1 MSTRYLESLFNP
13 ASVVVIGASERSNS
27 LGGMVLRNL
36 MGGGYPGKLLVVN
49 QNDYDNVH
57 GVPCVKKVAKMDFS
71 PELAIICTP
80 PDTVAKTI
88 KRLGEAGVR
97 TAIVMTGGMSRTHS
111 KTGQP
116 LMYSVREAARET
128 GIRVLGPNTIGL
140 MVPARSLNATYA
152 HMGAIPGKVA
162 FVGQSGTIASSV
174 IDWAFARGVGF
185 SYFLTLGDGMDI
197 DHDDLIDYLAQDTQT
212 RAILLHIENIPNPR
226 RFMSAV
232 RVASRTKP
240 VIAVKSGRVPE
251 SEWFAHQ
258 LPAGLH
264 RSDPIYDAML
274 QRAGV
279 LRVDGLGQM
288 FDALETLTRMRPLR
302 RETLAIMANGVG
314 PGVLAVDRLADLG
327 GELAQLSDQSIDA
340 LAEMLPPYWTRRNPV
355 DLNYDASPELYAKAI
370 KVLAKDPEVA
380 NVLVMYAPSLTED
393 SLQIADAVVQA
404 AKGTRLNVFTCW
416 LGQSTVMDARDEF
429 YQAGVP
435 SFFSPEKAVMAFMQ
449 HVRHQRV
456 QRLLTETPES
466 FTDHY
471 ADRGHTR
478 RVVLKALR
486 AGRNH
491 LSNQEARELTADY
504 GINTI
509 DTIYCDDIEEVLEAF
524 AVDRRPVDITIIH
537 EQACQP
543 FVKLSPSQR
552 RYKGTM
558 QKLNGEPA
566 IIDACRYL
574 MEEYR
579 LHFPDSGFLG
589 FAVQYSYQHVGG
601 VEFSVGI
608 TRDSLFGPLVVC
620 GASGAEINV
629 TTDRQIALPP
639 LNMVLAR
646 ELLRRTYMYKLLK
659 ENSLQPEEDVRAVS
673 ETLVTLSQIV
683 IDIPE
688 IQGLEISPLLFNEQ
702 GAVAVNIAISVCDEA
717 SQPIIQAYPR
727 ELEEW
732 IVLPKSGR
740 RVIIRPVL
748 AQDEPAHRAFH
759 ELQSPESIRYR
770 FFQYR
775 KHFSREDVAQMV
787 QIDYDREMV
796 FIANAPREDAEGEET
811 LGTVRTWTDADN
823 LQCEFAVMVHDK
835 MKGEG
840 LGVALMQKMIDYCRA
855 RGTVEMVGNVL
866 PDNRPMLQL
875 AEHLGFE
882 VKYNLEEE
890 VMDLR
895 LVLNEPEKDW
905 QRERLG
911 KSSH

>member
-13 ASVVVIGASERSNS
+13 ASIAVIGASERADN

-36 MGGGYPGKLLVVN
+36 MGGGYPGRLLVVN

-57 GVPCVKKVAKMDFS
+57 GVPCVKKVSKMEFS
-71 PELAIICTP
+71 PDLAIICTP

-152 HMGAIPGKVA
+152 HMGAIPGRVA

-212 RAILLHIENIPNPR
+212 RAILLHIENIPNAR

-251 SEWFAHQ
+251 SEWFPHD
-258 LPAGLH
+258 LPDGLK

-327 GELAQLSDQSIDA
+327 GELAELSKSSIEN
-340 LAEMLPPYWTRRNPV
+340 LAELLPPYWTRKNPI
-355 DLNYDASPELYAKAI
+355 DLNYDASPELYGQAI
-370 KVLAKDPEVA
+370 KILAKDPEVA

-404 AKGTRLNVFTCW
+404 SKGTRLNVFTCW
-416 LGQSTVMDARDEF
+416 LGQSTVMDAREEF
-429 YQAGVP
+429 YRAGLP
-435 SFFSPEKAVMAFMQ
+435 SFFNPEKAVMAFMQ

-466 FTDHY
+466 FTDHF
-471 ADRGHTR
+471 ADRTHTR
-478 RVVLKALR
+478 HVVNRVLR
-486 AGRNH
+486 AGRYH
-491 LSNQEARELTADY
+491 LSNREARDLVRDY
-504 GINTI
+504 GISTI
-509 DTIYCDDIEEVLEAF
+509 ETMYCDDMEEVLEVF
-524 AVDRRPVDITIIH
+524 AVERRPIDITIIH
-537 EQACQP
+537 EQACHP
-543 FVKLSPSQR
+543 FLDLSPTQR
-552 RYKGTM
+552 RYKGTV
-558 QKLNGEPA
+558 QKLNSEAA
-566 IIDACRYL
+566 IMDSCRYL
-574 MEEYR
+574 MEEYKS
-579 LHFPDSGFLG
+579 HFPESGFLG
-589 FAVQYSYQHVGG
+589 FAVQRSYQHVGG
-601 VEFSVGI
+601 IEFSVGI
-608 TRDSLFGPLVVC
+608 TRDALFGPLVVC
-620 GASGAEINV
+620 GAAGAQINV
-629 TTDRQIALPP
+629 MTDRQIALPP

-646 ELLRRTYMYKLLK
+646 ALLRRTYMYKLLK
-659 ENSLQPEEDVRAVS
+659 EHSLKPEEDIRAVS

-688 IQGLEISPLLFNEQ
+688 IKGLEISPLLFNEQ
-702 GAVAVNIAISVCDEA
+702 GAVAVNIAINLADKPGR
-717 SQPIIQAYPR
+717 PIIQPYPR

-748 AQDEPAHRAFH
+748 AEDEPAHRAFH

-796 FIANAPREDAEGEET
+796 FIANAPREDGEGEET

-882 VKYNLEEE
+882 IKFNTEEE

-911 KSSH
+911 KSAH

>member
-13 ASVVVIGASERSNS
+13 ASIAVIGASERADN

-36 MGGGYPGKLLVVN
+36 MGGGYPGRLLVVN

-57 GVPCVKKVAKMDFS
+57 GVPCVKKVSKMEFS
-71 PELAIICTP
+71 PDLAIICTP

-128 GIRVLGPNTIGL
+128 GIQVLGPNTIGL

-152 HMGAIPGKVA
+152 HMGAIPGRVA

-212 RAILLHIENIPNPR
+212 RAILLHIENIPNAR

-251 SEWFAHQ
+251 SEWFPHD
-258 LPAGLH
+258 LPDGLK

-327 GELAQLSDQSIDA
+327 GELAELSNSSIEN
-340 LAEMLPPYWTRRNPV
+340 LAELLPPYWTRKNPI
-355 DLNYDASPELYAKAI
+355 DLNYDASPELYGQAI
-370 KVLAKDPEVA
+370 KILAKDPEVA

-404 AKGTRLNVFTCW
+404 SKGTRLNVFTCW
-416 LGQSTVMDARDEF
+416 LGQSTVMDAREEF
-429 YQAGVP
+429 YRAGLP
-435 SFFSPEKAVMAFMQ
+435 SFFNPEKAVMAFMQ

-466 FTDHY
+466 FTDHF
-471 ADRGHTR
+471 ADRTHTR
-478 RVVLKALR
+478 HVVNRALR
-486 AGRNH
+486 AGRYH
-491 LSNQEARELTADY
+491 LSNREARDLVRDY
-504 GINTI
+504 GISTI
-509 DTIYCDDIEEVLEAF
+509 ETMYCDDMEEVLEVF
-524 AVDRRPVDITIIH
+524 AVERRPIDITIIH
-537 EQACQP
+537 EQACHP
-543 FVKLSPSQR
+543 FLDLSPTQR
-552 RYKGTM
+552 RYKGTV
-558 QKLNGEPA
+558 QKLNSEAA
-566 IIDACRYL
+566 IMDSCRYL
-574 MEEYR
+574 MEEYKS
-579 LHFPDSGFLG
+579 HFPESGFLG
-589 FAVQYSYQHVGG
+589 FAVQRSYQHVGG
-601 VEFSVGI
+601 IEFSVGI
-608 TRDSLFGPLVVC
+608 TRDALFGPLVVC
-620 GASGAEINV
+620 GAAGAQINV
-629 TTDRQIALPP
+629 MTDRQIALPP

-659 ENSLQPEEDVRAVS
+659 EHSLKPEEDIRAVS

-688 IQGLEISPLLFNEQ
+688 IKGLEISPLLFNEQ
-702 GAVAVNIAISVCDEA
+702 GAVAVNIAINLADKPGR
-717 SQPIIQAYPR
+717 PIIQPYPR

-748 AQDEPAHRAFH
+748 AEDEPAHRAFH

-796 FIANAPREDAEGEET
+796 FIANAPREDGEGEET

-882 VKYNLEEE
+882 IKFNTEEE

-911 KSSH
+911 KSAH

>member
-13 ASVVVIGASERSNS
+13 SSIVVIGASERADN

-36 MGGGYPGKLLVVN
+36 LGGGYPGKLLVIN

-57 GVPCVKKVAKMDFS
+57 GVPCVRKVSKMEFCPD
-71 PELAIICTP
+71 LAIICTP
-80 PDTVAKTI
+80 PDTVPKMVR
-88 KRLGEAGVR
+88 KLGEAGVR

-116 LMYSVREAARET
+116 LMYSVRDAARET

-162 FVGQSGTIASSV
+162 FVGQSGTVASSI

-197 DHDDLIDYLAQDTQT
+197 DHDDLIDYLAQDSQT

-240 VIAVKSGRVPE
+240 VIAVKSGRTPE
-251 SEWFAHQ
+251 SEWFAHR
-258 LPAGLH
+258 LPAGVK

-314 PGVLAVDRLADLG
+314 PGVLAVDRLIDLG
-327 GELAQLSDQSIDA
+327 GELASLSDPTIEA
-340 LAEMLPPYWTRRNPV
+340 LAENLPPYWTRKNPI

-370 KVLAKDPEVA
+370 KILAKDPEVA

-393 SLQIADAVVQA
+393 SLQIADAVIHA
-404 AKGTRLNVFTCW
+404 AKGSRLNVFTCW

-429 YQAGVP
+429 YRAGLP
-435 SFFSPEKAVMAFMQ
+435 SFFNPEKAVMAFMQ

-466 FTDHY
+466 FTDHFD
-471 ADRGHTR
+471 DRTQTR
-478 RVVLKALR
+478 RVVMGAIR
-486 AGRNH
+486 SGRMH
-491 LSNQEARELTADY
+491 LSNREAREVIRDY

-509 DTIYCDDIEEVLEAF
+509 ETIYCDDVEEVLEAF
-524 AVDRRPVDITIIH
+524 AVERRPVDITLIH
-537 EQACQP
+537 QQACYP
-543 FVKLSPSQR
+543 FLELSSAQR
-552 RYKGTM
+552 RFKGTI
-558 QKLNGEPA
+558 QKLNSEAA
-566 IIDACRYL
+566 IIDSCRVL
-574 MEEYR
+574 MDEYQR
-579 LHFPDSGFLG
+579 HFPDSGFLG
-589 FAVQYSYQHVGG
+589 FAVQRSYQHVGG
-601 VEFSVGI
+601 IEFSVGI
-608 TRDSLFGPLVVC
+608 TRDSVFGPLVVC
-620 GASGAEINV
+620 GAAGAQINV
-629 TTDRQIALPP
+629 MTDRQIALPP

-659 ENSLQPEEDVRAVS
+659 EHSLKPEEDIRAVS

-688 IQGLEISPLLFNEQ
+688 IRGLEISPLLFNEQ
-702 GAVAVNIAISVCDEA
+702 GAVAVNIAIDLDDRPGR
-717 SQPIIQAYPR
+717 PIIQPYPR

-732 IVLPKSGR
+732 IMLPKSGR

-748 AQDEPAHRAFH
+748 AEDEPAHRAFH

-796 FIANAPREDAEGEET
+796 FIANAPREDGEGEET
-811 LGTVRTWTDADN
+811 LGTVRVWTDADN
-823 LQCEFAVMVHDK
+823 LRCEFAVMVHDN

-840 LGVALMQKMIDYCRA
+840 LGVALMQKMIDYCRS

-882 VKYNLEEE
+882 IQYNMEEE

-895 LVLNEPEKDW
+895 LVLNEPDKDW
-905 QRERLG
+905 QRERLL

>member
-717 SQPIIQAYPR
+717 SQPIIQVYPR

-866 PDNRPMLQL
+866 PENRPMLQL

>member
-13 ASVVVIGASERSNS
+13 DSIAVIGASERADS

-36 MGGGYPGKLLVVN
+36 MGGEYAGRLLVVN

-57 GVPCVKKVAKMDFS
+57 GVPCVKNVSRMDFS
-71 PELAIICTP
+71 PDLAIICTP
-80 PDTVAKTI
+80 PETVAKTI
-88 KRLGEAGVR
+88 RRLGEAGVR

-116 LMYSVREAARET
+116 LMYAVREAARET
-128 GIRVLGPNTIGL
+128 GVRVLGPNTIGV
-140 MVPARSLNATYA
+140 MVPKRNLNATYA
-152 HMGAIPGKVA
+152 HMGVIPGRVA
-162 FVGQSGTIASSV
+162 FIGQSGTIASSV

-197 DHDDLIDYLAQDTQT
+197 DHDDLIDYLAQDSQT
-212 RAILLHIENIPNPR
+212 RAILLHIENIPNPS

-251 SEWFAHQ
+251 SEWVPHD
-258 LPAGLH
+258 LPAGVT

-302 RETLAIMANGVG
+302 REGLVIMANGVG
-314 PGVLAVDRLADLG
+314 PGVLAVDRLDHLD
-327 GELAQLSDQSIDA
+327 GELAQLSDKSVDA
-340 LAEMLPPYWTRRNPV
+340 LAELLPPYWTRRNPI
-355 DLNYDASPELYAKAI
+355 DLNYDASPELYS
-370 KVLAKDPEVA
+370 KVIQILGKDPEVA

-393 SLQIADAVVQA
+393 NLQIADAVVHA
-404 AKGTRLNVFTCW
+404 SRGTRLNVFTCW
-416 LGQSTVMDARDEF
+416 LGQSTVMDSREEF
-429 YQAGVP
+429 YRAGIP
-435 SFFSPEKAVMAFMQ
+435 SFFSPEKAVTAFMQ
-449 HVRHQRV
+449 HIRHQRV

-466 FTDHY
+466 FTDHFI
-471 ADRGHTR
+471 DRSVTR
-478 RVVLKALR
+478 RVVRKALND
-486 AGRNH
+486 GRYH
-491 LSNQEARELTADY
+491 LSNREARDLISDY
-504 GINTI
+504 GISTV
-509 DTIYCDDIEEVLEAF
+509 DTIYCDDVDEVLAVF
-524 AVDRRPVDITIIH
+524 AVERRPVDVSIIH
-537 EQACQP
+537 EQVCHP
-543 FVKLSPSQR
+543 FLKLSPTQR
-552 RYKGTM
+552 RYKGTI
-558 QKLNGEPA
+558 QKLNSEQA
-566 IIDACRYL
+566 IIEACRFL
-574 MEEYR
+574 MEDYQ

-601 VEFSVGI
+601 IEFSVGI
-608 TRDSLFGPLVVC
+608 TRDPVFGPLVVC
-620 GASGAEINV
+620 GAAGAQINV
-629 TTDRQIALPP
+629 KTDRQIALPP

-659 ENSLQPEEDVRAVS
+659 EHSLRPEEDIRAVT

-688 IQGLEISPLLFNEQ
+688 IKGLEISPLLFNHQ
-702 GAVAVNIAISVCDEA
+702 GAVAVNTAVNLSDQA
-717 SQPIIQAYPR
+717 GRPIIQPYPR

-748 AQDEPAHRAFH
+748 AEDEPAHRVFH

-796 FIANAPREDAEGEET
+796 FIANAPREDGEGEET

-823 LQCEFAVMVHDK
+823 LRCEFAVMVHDK

-840 LGVALMQKMIDYCRA
+840 LGITLMQKMIDYCRE

-866 PDNRPMLQL
+866 PDNRPMLSL

-882 VKYNLEEE
+882 VKYNHEEE

-911 KSSH
+911 KDTY

>member
-13 ASVVVIGASERSNS
+13 SSIVVIGASERADN

-36 MGGGYPGKLLVVN
+36 LGGGYPGQLLVIN
-49 QNDYDNVH
+49 QNEYDNVH
-57 GVPCVKKVAKMDFS
+57 GVPCVRKVSKMEFS
-71 PELAIICTP
+71 PDLAIICTP
-80 PDTVAKTI
+80 PDTVPKMVR
-88 KRLGEAGVR
+88 RLGEAGVR
-97 TAIVMTGGMSRTHS
+97 TAIVMTGGMSRSHS

-116 LMYSVREAARET
+116 LMYSVRDAARET

-140 MVPARSLNATYA
+140 MVPARSMNATYA

-197 DHDDLIDYLAQDTQT
+197 DHDDLIDYLAQDSQT

-251 SEWFAHQ
+251 SEWFAHE
-258 LPAGLH
+258 LPAGVK

-302 RETLAIMANGVG
+302 RESLAIIANGVG

-327 GELAQLSDQSIDA
+327 GELAQLSEQTIEA
-340 LAEMLPPYWTRRNPV
+340 LAEKLPPYWTRKNPV
-355 DLNYDASPELYAKAI
+355 DLNYDASPELYAEAI
-370 KVLAKDPEVA
+370 RIFARDPEVA

-404 AKGTRLNVFTCW
+404 SKGTRLNVFTCW

-429 YQAGVP
+429 YRAGLP
-435 SFFSPEKAVMAFMQ
+435 SFFNPEKAVMAFMQ

-466 FTDHY
+466 FTDHFD
-471 ADRGHTR
+471 DRTHTR
-478 RVVLKALR
+478 RVVMGAMR
-486 AGRNH
+486 SGRMH
-491 LSNQEARELTADY
+491 LSNREARDVIRDY
-504 GINTI
+504 GINSI
-509 DTIYCDDIEEVLEAF
+509 ETIYCDDVEEVLEAF
-524 AVDRRPVDITIIH
+524 AVERRPVDITVIH
-537 EQACQP
+537 EHACYP
-543 FVKLSPSQR
+543 FRELSTGQR
-552 RYKGTM
+552 RFKGTL
-558 QKLNGEPA
+558 QKLNSEAA
-566 IIDACRYL
+566 IIDGCRVL
-574 MEEYR
+574 MEEYQF
-579 LHFPDSGFLG
+579 HFPGSGFLG
-589 FAVQYSYQHVGG
+589 FAVQRAYQHVGG
-601 VEFSVGI
+601 IEFSVGI
-608 TRDSLFGPLVVC
+608 TRDPVFGPLVVC
-620 GASGAEINV
+620 GAAGAQINV
-629 TTDRQIALPP
+629 MTDRQIALPP

-659 ENSLQPEEDVRAVS
+659 ENSLKPEEDIRAVS

-688 IQGLEISPLLFNEQ
+688 IRGLEIAPLLFNEN
-702 GAVAVNIAISVCDEA
+702 GAVAVNIAIDLDDKPGR
-717 SQPIIQAYPR
+717 PIIQPYPR

-732 IVLPKSGR
+732 ILLPKSGR
-740 RVIIRPVL
+740 RVILRPVL
-748 AQDEPAHRAFH
+748 AEDEPAHRAFH

-796 FIANAPREDAEGEET
+796 FIANAPREDGEGEET
-811 LGTVRTWTDADN
+811 LGTVRVWTDADN

-840 LGVALMQKMIDYCRA
+840 LGVALMQKMIDYCRS

-882 VKYNLEEE
+882 IRYNAEEE

-905 QRERLG
+905 QRERLRRQP
-911 KSSH
+911 H

>member
-13 ASVVVIGASERSNS
+13 ASIAVIGASERSDN

-36 MGGGYPGKLLVVN
+36 MSGGYPGKLLVVN

-57 GVPCVKKVAKMDFS
+57 GVPCVKKVSKMEFS
-71 PELAIICTP
+71 PDLAIVCTP
-80 PDTVAKTI
+80 PDTVTKTI
-88 KRLGEAGVR
+88 RRLGEAGVR

-116 LMYSVREAARET
+116 LMYSVREAAKET

-152 HMGAIPGKVA
+152 HMGVLPGRVA

-185 SYFLTLGDGMDI
+185 SNFLTLGDGMDI

-212 RAILLHIENIPNPR
+212 RAILLHIEHIPNAR

-251 SEWFAHQ
+251 SEWLTHE
-258 LPAGLH
+258 LPDGIT

-302 RETLAIMANGVG
+302 RESLAIMANGVG

-327 GELAQLSDQSIDA
+327 GKLASLSESSINA
-340 LAEMLPPYWTRRNPV
+340 LAELLPPYWTRKNPI
-355 DLNYDASPELYAKAI
+355 DLNYDASPELYGKAI
-370 KVLAKDPEVA
+370 KILAKDPKIA

-404 AKGTRLNVFTCW
+404 VKGTRLNIFTCW

-429 YQAGVP
+429 YRAGLP
-435 SFFSPEKAVMAFMQ
+435 SFFNPEKAVVAFMQ

-466 FTDHY
+466 FTDHFS
-471 ADRGHTR
+471 DHTKTR
-478 RVVLKALR
+478 RVVMNALR
-486 AGRNH
+486 LGRKH
-491 LSNQEARELTADY
+491 LTSQEAREVVHDY

-509 DTIYCDDIEEVLEAF
+509 ETVYCDDVEEVLEAF
-524 AVDRRPVDITIIH
+524 SIERRPVDVTIIH
-537 EQACQP
+537 EQACHP
-543 FVKLSPSQR
+543 FVTLTVPQR
-552 RYKGTM
+552 RYKGTV
-558 QKLNGEPA
+558 QKLNSENA
-566 IIDACRYL
+566 IIDACRFL
-574 MEEYR
+574 VEECQK
-579 LHFPDSGFLG
+579 HFPVSEILG
-589 FAVQYSYQHVGG
+589 FAMQRSYQHVGG
-601 VEFSVGI
+601 IEFSVGI
-608 TRDSLFGPLVVC
+608 TRDAQFGPLVVC
-620 GASGAEINV
+620 GASGAHVNV
-629 TTDRQIALPP
+629 MTDRQIALPP

-646 ELLRRTYMYKLLK
+646 ELLRRTYMFKLLR
-659 ENSLQPEEDVRAVS
+659 EHSLKPDSDIRAVS

-688 IQGLEISPLLFNEQ
+688 IRGLEISPLLFNEQ
-702 GAVAVNIAISVCDEA
+702 GAVAVNVAINLSETPGR
-717 SQPIIQAYPR
+717 PIIQPYPR

-732 IVLPKSGR
+732 LVLPKSGR
-740 RVIIRPVL
+740 RVVIRPAL
-748 AQDEPAHRAFH
+748 AEDEPSHRVFH

-796 FIANAPREDAEGEET
+796 FIANAPKEDGEGDET

-855 RGTVEMVGNVL
+855 RGTVEMVGDVL
-866 PDNRPMLQL
+866 ADNRPMLQL
-875 AEHLGFE
+875 AEHMGFE
-882 VKYNLEEE
+882 IKYNLEEGA
-890 VMDLR
+890 MDLR

-905 QRERLG
+905 QKERLG
-911 KSSH
+911 KSAH

>member
-13 ASVVVIGASERSNS
+13 ASIAVIGASERADN

-36 MGGGYPGKLLVVN
+36 MGGGYPGRLLVVN

-57 GVPCVKKVAKMDFS
+57 GVPCVKKVSKMDFS
-71 PELAIICTP
+71 PDLAIICTP

-152 HMGAIPGKVA
+152 HMGAIPGRVA

-212 RAILLHIENIPNPR
+212 RAILLHIENIPNAR

-251 SEWFAHQ
+251 SEWFPHD
-258 LPAGLH
+258 LPAGLK

-274 QRAGV
+274 QRA
-279 LRVDGLGQM
+279 GLGQM

-302 RETLAIMANGVG
+302 RESLGIMANGVG

-327 GELAQLSDQSIDA
+327 GELAELSDASIEA
-340 LAEMLPPYWTRRNPV
+340 LAELLPPYWTRKNPI
-355 DLNYDASPELYAKAI
+355 DLNYDASPELYGKAI
-370 KVLAKDPEVA
+370 KILAKDPEVA

-404 AKGTRLNVFTCW
+404 SKGTRLNVFTCW
-416 LGQSTVMDARDEF
+416 LGQSTVMDAREEF
-429 YQAGVP
+429 YRAGLP
-435 SFFSPEKAVMAFMQ
+435 SFFNPEKAVMAFMQ

-466 FTDHY
+466 FTDHF
-471 ADRGHTR
+471 ADRTHTR
-478 RVVLKALR
+478 HVVSRALR
-486 AGRNH
+486 SGRYH
-491 LSNQEARELTADY
+491 LSNREARDLVSDY
-504 GINTI
+504 GISTI
-509 DTIYCDDIEEVLEAF
+509 DTMYCDDMEEVLEVF
-524 AVDRRPVDITIIH
+524 AVERRPIDITIIH
-537 EQACQP
+537 EQACHR
-543 FVKLSPSQR
+543 FLDLSPTQR
-552 RYKGTM
+552 RYKGTV
-558 QKLNGEPA
+558 QKLNSEAA
-566 IIDACRYL
+566 IMDSCRYL
-574 MEEYR
+574 MEEYQS
-579 LHFPDSGFLG
+579 HFPGSGFLG
-589 FAVQYSYQHVGG
+589 FAVQRSYQHVGG
-601 VEFSVGI
+601 IEFSVGI
-608 TRDSLFGPLVVC
+608 TRDPLFGPLVVC
-620 GASGAEINV
+620 GAAGAQINV
-629 TTDRQIALPP
+629 MTDRQIALPP

-659 ENSLQPEEDVRAVS
+659 EHSLKPEEDIRAVS

-702 GAVAVNIAISVCDEA
+702 GAVAVNIAINLADKPGR
-717 SQPIIQAYPR
+717 PIIQPYPR

-748 AQDEPAHRAFH
+748 AEDEPAHRAFH

-796 FIANAPREDAEGEET
+796 FIANAPREDGEGEET

-840 LGVALMQKMIDYCRA
+840 LGVALMQKMIDYCRS
-855 RGTVEMVGNVL
+855 RGTMEMVGNVL

-882 VKYNLEEE
+882 IKFNIEEE

-895 LVLNEPEKDW
+895 LVLNYRKRTG
-905 QRERLG
+905 RESAWARAPIER
-911 KSSH
+911 

>member
-1 MSTRYLESLFNP
+1 MGTRYLENLFNP
-13 ASVVVIGASERSNS
+13 ASIAVVGASERADN

-36 MGGGYPGKLLVVN
+36 MSGGYPGKLLVVN

-57 GVPCVKKVAKMDFS
+57 GVPCVKKVSRMEFS
-71 PELAIICTP
+71 PDLAIVCTP
-80 PDTVAKTI
+80 PETVTKTI
-88 KRLGEAGVR
+88 RRLGEAGVR

-111 KTGQP
+111 KTGTP
-116 LMYSVREAARET
+116 LMYAVREAAKET

-140 MVPARSLNATYA
+140 IVPARSLNATYA
-152 HMGAIPGKVA
+152 HMGVLPGRVA

-212 RAILLHIENIPNPR
+212 RAILLHIEHIPNPR

-240 VIAVKSGRVPE
+240 VIAVKSGRVPA
-251 SEWFAHQ
+251 SEWLTHE
-258 LPAGLH
+258 LPDGIR

-302 RETLAIMANGVG
+302 RESLAIMANGVG

-327 GELAQLSDQSIDA
+327 GELANLSDSSLNG
-340 LAEMLPPYWTRRNPV
+340 LAELLPAYWTRKNPI
-355 DLNYDASPELYAKAI
+355 DLNYDASPELYGKAI
-370 KVLAKDPEVA
+370 KILAKDPEIA

-404 AKGTRLNVFTCW
+404 AKGTRLNIFTCW
-416 LGQSTVMDARDEF
+416 LGQSTVMEAREEF
-429 YQAGVP
+429 YRAGVP
-435 SFFSPEKAVMAFMQ
+435 SFFNPEKAVVAFMQ

-466 FTDHY
+466 FTDHFS
-471 ADRGHTR
+471 DHTKTR
-478 RVVLKALR
+478 RVVMNALR
-486 AGRNH
+486 SGRNH
-491 LSNQEARELTADY
+491 LSSQEAREVVRDY
-504 GINTI
+504 GINAI
-509 DTIYCDDIEEVLEAF
+509 ETIYCDDVDEVMGAF
-524 AVDRRPVDITIIH
+524 AIERRPVDVTIIH
-537 EQACQP
+537 EQACHP
-543 FVKLSPSQR
+543 FVNLTVSQR
-552 RYKGTM
+552 RYKGTV
-558 QKLNGEPA
+558 QKLNSEAA
-566 IIDACRYL
+566 IIDACHFL
-574 MEEYR
+574 MDEYQK
-579 LHFPDSGFLG
+579 HFPTSGFLG
-589 FAVQYSYQHVGG
+589 FAMQRSYQHVGG
-601 VEFSVGI
+601 IEFSVGI
-608 TRDSLFGPLVVC
+608 TRDAQFGPLVVC
-620 GASGAEINV
+620 GASGAHINV
-629 TTDRQIALPP
+629 MTDRQIALPP

-659 ENSLQPEEDVRAVS
+659 EHSLKPESDIRAVS

-688 IQGLEISPLLFNEQ
+688 IRGLEISPLLFNEQ
-702 GAVAVNIAISVCDEA
+702 GAVAVNVAINLSKTPGK
-717 SQPIIQAYPR
+717 PIIQPYPR

-732 IVLPKSGR
+732 LLLPKSGR
-740 RVIIRPVL
+740 RVIIRPAL
-748 AQDEPAHRAFH
+748 AEDEPSHRVFH

-796 FIANAPREDAEGEET
+796 FIANAPKEDGEGDET

-855 RGTVEMVGNVL
+855 RGTVEMVGDVL
-866 PDNRPMLQL
+866 ADNRPMLQL
-875 AEHLGFE
+875 AEHMGFE
-882 VKYNLEEE
+882 IKYNLEEE

-895 LVLNEPEKDW
+895 LVLNEPENDW
-905 QRERLG
+905 QKERLG
-911 KSSH
+911 KNAH

>member
-13 ASVVVIGASERSNS
+13 SSIVVIGASERADN

-36 MGGGYPGKLLVVN
+36 LGGGYPGQLLVIN

-57 GVPCVKKVAKMDFS
+57 GVPCVRKVSKMEFCPD
-71 PELAIICTP
+71 LAIICTP
-80 PDTVAKTI
+80 PDTVPKMVR
-88 KRLGEAGVR
+88 KLGEAGVR

-116 LMYSVREAARET
+116 LMYSVRDAARET

-162 FVGQSGTIASSV
+162 FVGQSGTVASSI

-197 DHDDLIDYLAQDTQT
+197 DHDDLIDYLAQDSQT

-240 VIAVKSGRVPE
+240 VIAVKSGRTPE
-251 SEWFAHQ
+251 SEWFTHQ
-258 LPAGLH
+258 LPAGVT

-314 PGVLAVDRLADLG
+314 PGVLAVDRLIDLG
-327 GELAQLSDQSIDA
+327 GELAQLSEPTIEA
-340 LAEMLPPYWTRRNPV
+340 LAENLPPYWTRKNPI

-370 KVLAKDPEVA
+370 KILAKDPEVA

-393 SLQIADAVVQA
+393 SLQIADAVIHA
-404 AKGTRLNVFTCW
+404 AKGSRLNVFTCW

-429 YQAGVP
+429 YRAGLP
-435 SFFSPEKAVMAFMQ
+435 SFFNPEKAVMAFMQ

-466 FTDHY
+466 FTDHFD
-471 ADRGHTR
+471 DRTQTR
-478 RVVLKALR
+478 RVVVGALR
-486 AGRNH
+486 SGRMH
-491 LSNQEARELTADY
+491 LSNREAREVVRDY

-509 DTIYCDDIEEVLEAF
+509 ETIYCDDVEEVLEAF
-524 AVDRRPVDITIIH
+524 AVERRPVDITLIH
-537 EQACQP
+537 QQACYP
-543 FVKLSPSQR
+543 FLELSTGQR
-552 RYKGTM
+552 RFKGTI
-558 QKLNGEPA
+558 QKLNSEAA
-566 IIDACRYL
+566 IIDSCRVL
-574 MEEYR
+574 MEEYQQ
-579 LHFPDSGFLG
+579 HFPDSGFLG
-589 FAVQYSYQHVGG
+589 FAVQRSYQHVGG
-601 VEFSVGI
+601 IEFSVGI
-608 TRDSLFGPLVVC
+608 TRDSVFGPLVVC
-620 GASGAEINV
+620 GAAGAQINV
-629 TTDRQIALPP
+629 MTDRQIALPP

-659 ENSLQPEEDVRAVS
+659 EHSLKPEEDIRAVS

-688 IQGLEISPLLFNEQ
+688 IRGLEISPLLFNEQ
-702 GAVAVNIAISVCDEA
+702 GAVAVNIAVDLDDKPGR
-717 SQPIIQAYPR
+717 PIIQPYPR

-732 IVLPKSGR
+732 IMLPKSGR

-748 AQDEPAHRAFH
+748 AEDEPAHRAFH

-796 FIANAPREDAEGEET
+796 FIANAPREDGEGEET
-811 LGTVRTWTDADN
+811 LGTVRVWTDADN
-823 LQCEFAVMVHDK
+823 LRCEFAVMVHDN

-840 LGVALMQKMIDYCRA
+840 LGVALMQKMIDYCRS

-882 VKYNLEEE
+882 IQYNMEEE

-895 LVLNEPEKDW
+895 LVLNEPDKDW
-905 QRERLG
+905 QRERLL

>member
-1 MSTRYLESLFNP
+1 
-13 ASVVVIGASERSNS
+13 
-27 LGGMVLRNL
+27 MVR
-36 MGGGYPGKLLVVN
+36 
-49 QNDYDNVH
+49 
-57 GVPCVKKVAKMDFS
+57 
-71 PELAIICTP
+71 
-80 PDTVAKTI
+80 
-88 KRLGEAGVR
+88 RLGEAGVR
-97 TAIVMTGGMSRTHS
+97 TAIVMTGGMSRAHS

-116 LMYSVREAARET
+116 LMYSVRDAAREV

-140 MVPARSLNATYA
+140 MVPARGLNATYA

-212 RAILLHIENIPNPR
+212 RAILLHMENIPNPR

-251 SEWFAHQ
+251 SEWFPHD
-258 LPAGLH
+258 LPAGLT

-302 RETLAIMANGVG
+302 RESLAIMANGVG
-314 PGVLAVDRLADLG
+314 PGVMAVDRLAHLG
-327 GELAQLSDQSIDA
+327 GELAQLSETSIEA
-340 LAEMLPPYWTRRNPV
+340 LAELLPPYWSRKNPI

-380 NVLVMYAPSLTED
+380 NILVMYAPSLTED
-393 SLQIADAVVQA
+393 SVQIADAVVQA
-404 AKGTRLNVFTCW
+404 VKGTRLNVFTCW
-416 LGQSTVMDARDEF
+416 LGQSTVMEARDEF
-429 YQAGVP
+429 YRAGLP
-435 SFFSPEKAVMAFMQ
+435 SFFSPEKAVTAFMQ

-466 FTDHY
+466 FTDHF
-471 ADRGHTR
+471 ADRTLAQR
-478 RVVLKALR
+478 LVLGALR
-486 AGRNH
+486 SERKH
-491 LSNQEARELTADY
+491 LTNREARDVIRDY

-509 DTIYCDDIEEVLEAF
+509 ETIYCDDIEEVLEAF
-524 AVDRRPVDITIIH
+524 AVERRPVDVTLIH
-537 EQACQP
+537 EDYCHP
-543 FVKLSPSQR
+543 FRELGSGRKRVTSTIQN
-552 RYKGTM
+552 
-558 QKLNGEPA
+558 LNSEAA
-566 IIDACRYL
+566 IIDSCRIL
-574 MEEYR
+574 MEEY
-579 LHFPDSGFLG
+579 LEHHPDSGFHG
-589 FAVQYSYQHVGG
+589 FAVQRSYQHVGG
-601 VEFSVGI
+601 IEFSVGI
-608 TRDSLFGPLVVC
+608 TRDPVFGPLVVC
-620 GASGAEINV
+620 GAAGAQINV
-629 TTDRQIALPP
+629 ITDRQIALPP

-659 ENSLQPEEDVRAVS
+659 ENSYHPEEDIRAVS

-688 IQGLEISPLLFNEQ
+688 IKGLEISPLLFNEN
-702 GAVAVNIAISVCDEA
+702 GSVAVNVAIDLSDKPGR
-717 SQPIIQAYPR
+717 PIIQPYPR

-748 AQDEPAHRAFH
+748 AEDEPAHRVFH

-796 FIANAPREDAEGEET
+796 FIANAPREDGEGEET

-823 LQCEFAVMVHDK
+823 LRCEFAVMVHDK
-835 MKGEG
+835 MKHEG

-855 RGTVEMVGNVL
+855 KGTKEMVGNVL

-882 VKYNLEEE
+882 IHYNPDEE

-905 QRERLG
+905 QRERLSR
-911 KSSH
+911 SSH

>member
-13 ASVVVIGASERSNS
+13 DSIVVIGASERADN

-36 MGGGYPGKLLVVN
+36 LGGGYPGRLLVIN

-57 GVPCVKKVAKMDFS
+57 GVPCVRKVSKMDFS
-71 PELAIICTP
+71 PDLAIICTP

-116 LMYSVREAARET
+116 LMYSVREAAKET

-152 HMGAIPGKVA
+152 HMGAIPGRVA

-212 RAILLHIENIPNPR
+212 RAILLHIENIPNAR

-251 SEWFAHQ
+251 SEWFRHE
-258 LPAGLH
+258 LPAGLT

-302 RETLAIMANGVG
+302 RESLAIMANGVG

-327 GELAQLSDQSIDA
+327 GELAKLSEGSIEA
-340 LAEMLPPYWTRRNPV
+340 LAELLPPYWTRRNPI

-370 KVLAKDPEVA
+370 KILAKDPEVA

-393 SLQIADAVVQA
+393 SMQIADAVVQA
-404 AKGTRLNVFTCW
+404 SKGTRLNVFTCW
-416 LGQSTVMDARDEF
+416 LGQSTVMDSREEF
-429 YQAGVP
+429 YRAGIP
-435 SFFSPEKAVMAFMQ
+435 SFFNPEKAVMAFMQ

-466 FTDHY
+466 FTDHFD
-471 ADRGHTR
+471 DRSHTR
-478 RVVLKALR
+478 RVVMSALR
-486 AGRNH
+486 SGRMH
-491 LSNQEARELTADY
+491 LSNREARDLVRDY
-504 GINTI
+504 GISTI
-509 DTIYCDDIEEVLEAF
+509 ETMYCDDMEEVLEVF
-524 AVDRRPVDITIIH
+524 AVERRPVDITIIH

-543 FVKLSPSQR
+543 FLDLSPTQR

-558 QKLNGEPA
+558 QKLNSEVA
-566 IIDACRYL
+566 IMEACRYL
-574 MEEYR
+574 MEEYQK
-579 LHFPDSGFLG
+579 HFPESGFLG
-589 FAVQYSYQHVGG
+589 FAVQRSYQHVGG
-601 VEFSVGI
+601 IEFSVGI
-608 TRDSLFGPLVVC
+608 TRDALFGPLVVC
-620 GASGAEINV
+620 GAAGAQINV
-629 TTDRQIALPP
+629 MTDRQIALPP

-659 ENSLQPEEDVRAVS
+659 EHSLKPEEDIRAVS

-683 IDIPE
+683 IDNPE
-688 IQGLEISPLLFNEQ
+688 IQGLEIAPLLFNDQ
-702 GAVAVNIAISVCDEA
+702 GAVAVNVAIDLSEKTGR
-717 SQPIIQAYPR
+717 PIIQPYPK

-748 AQDEPAHRAFH
+748 AEDEPAHRAFH

-796 FIANAPREDAEGEET
+796 FIANAPREDGEGEET

-823 LQCEFAVMVHDK
+823 LQCEFAVMVHDN

-840 LGVALMQKMIDYCRA
+840 LGVALMQKMIDYCRS

-875 AEHLGFE
+875 AEHMGFE
-882 VKYNLEEE
+882 IKYNPEEE

-895 LVLNEPEKDW
+895 LVLNEPDKEWK
-905 QRERLG
+905 RERLG
-911 KSSH
+911 KSAH

>member
-1 MSTRYLESLFNP
+1 
-13 ASVVVIGASERSNS
+13 
-27 LGGMVLRNL
+27 
-36 MGGGYPGKLLVVN
+36 
-49 QNDYDNVH
+49 
-57 GVPCVKKVAKMDFS
+57 
-71 PELAIICTP
+71 
-80 PDTVAKTI
+80 
-88 KRLGEAGVR
+88 
-97 TAIVMTGGMSRTHS
+97 
-111 KTGQP
+111 
-116 LMYSVREAARET
+116 MYSVRDAAREV

-140 MVPARSLNATYA
+140 MVPARGLNATYA

-212 RAILLHIENIPNPR
+212 RAILLHMENIPNPR

-251 SEWFAHQ
+251 SEWFPHD
-258 LPAGLH
+258 LPAGLT

-302 RETLAIMANGVG
+302 RESLAIMANGVG
-314 PGVLAVDRLADLG
+314 PGVMAVDRLAHLG
-327 GELAQLSDQSIDA
+327 GELAQLSDTSIEA
-340 LAEMLPPYWTRRNPV
+340 LAELLPPYWSRKNPI

-380 NVLVMYAPSLTED
+380 NILVMYAPSLTED
-393 SLQIADAVVQA
+393 SVQIADAVVQA
-404 AKGTRLNVFTCW
+404 VKGTRLNVFTCW
-416 LGQSTVMDARDEF
+416 LGQSTVMEARDEF
-429 YQAGVP
+429 YRAGLP
-435 SFFSPEKAVMAFMQ
+435 SFFSPEKAVTAFMQ

-466 FTDHY
+466 FTDHF
-471 ADRGHTR
+471 ADRTLAQR
-478 RVVLKALR
+478 LVLGALR
-486 AGRNH
+486 SERKH
-491 LSNQEARELTADY
+491 LTNREARDVIRDY

-509 DTIYCDDIEEVLEAF
+509 ETIYCDDIEEVLEAF
-524 AVDRRPVDITIIH
+524 AVERRPVDVTLIH
-537 EQACQP
+537 EDFCHP
-543 FVKLSPSQR
+543 FRELGSGRKRVTSTIQN
-552 RYKGTM
+552 
-558 QKLNGEPA
+558 LNSEAA
-566 IIDACRYL
+566 IIDSCRIL
-574 MEEYR
+574 MEEY
-579 LHFPDSGFLG
+579 LEHHPDSGFHG
-589 FAVQYSYQHVGG
+589 FAVQRSYQHVGG
-601 VEFSVGI
+601 IEFSVGI
-608 TRDSLFGPLVVC
+608 TRDPVFGPLVVC
-620 GASGAEINV
+620 GAAGAQINV
-629 TTDRQIALPP
+629 ITDRQIALPP

-659 ENSLQPEEDVRAVS
+659 ENSYHPEEDIRAVS

-688 IQGLEISPLLFNEQ
+688 IKGLEISPLLFNEN
-702 GAVAVNIAISVCDEA
+702 GSVAVNVAIDLSDKPGR
-717 SQPIIQAYPR
+717 PIIQPYPR

-748 AQDEPAHRAFH
+748 AEDEPAHRVFH

-796 FIANAPREDAEGEET
+796 FIANAPREDGEGEET

-823 LQCEFAVMVHDK
+823 LRCEFAVMVHDK
-835 MKGEG
+835 MKHEG

-855 RGTVEMVGNVL
+855 KGTKEMVGNVL

-882 VKYNLEEE
+882 IHYNPDEE

-905 QRERLG
+905 QRERLSR
-911 KSSH
+911 SSH

>member
-13 ASVVVIGASERSNS
+13 ASIAVIGASERADN

-36 MGGGYPGKLLVVN
+36 MGGGYPGRLLVVN

-57 GVPCVKKVAKMDFS
+57 GVPCVKKVSKMEFS
-71 PELAIICTP
+71 PDLAIICTP

-152 HMGAIPGKVA
+152 HMGAIPGRVA

-212 RAILLHIENIPNPR
+212 RAILLHIENIPNAR

-251 SEWFAHQ
+251 SEWFPHS
-258 LPAGLH
+258 LPDGLK

-327 GELAQLSDQSIDA
+327 GELAELSKASIEG
-340 LAEMLPPYWTRRNPV
+340 LAELLPPYWTRKNPI
-355 DLNYDASPELYAKAI
+355 DLNYDASPELYGQAI
-370 KVLAKDPEVA
+370 KILAKDPEVA

-393 SLQIADAVVQA
+393 SLRIADAVVQA
-404 AKGTRLNVFTCW
+404 SKGTRLNVFTCW
-416 LGQSTVMDARDEF
+416 LGQSTVMDAREEF
-429 YQAGVP
+429 YRAGLP
-435 SFFSPEKAVMAFMQ
+435 SFFNPEKAVMAFMQ

-466 FTDHY
+466 FTDHF
-471 ADRGHTR
+471 ADRTHTR
-478 RVVLKALR
+478 HVVSRALR
-486 AGRNH
+486 SGRYH
-491 LSNQEARELTADY
+491 LSNREARDLVRDY
-504 GINTI
+504 GISTI
-509 DTIYCDDIEEVLEAF
+509 DTMYCDDMEEVLEVF
-524 AVDRRPVDITIIH
+524 AVERRPIDITIIH
-537 EQACQP
+537 EQACHP
-543 FVKLSPSQR
+543 FLDLSPTQR
-552 RYKGTM
+552 RYKGTV
-558 QKLNGEPA
+558 QKLNSEAA
-566 IIDACRYL
+566 IMDSCRYL
-574 MEEYR
+574 MEEYKS
-579 LHFPDSGFLG
+579 HFPDSGFLG
-589 FAVQYSYQHVGG
+589 FAVQRSYQHVGG
-601 VEFSVGI
+601 IEFSVGI

-620 GASGAEINV
+620 GAAGAQINV
-629 TTDRQIALPP
+629 MTDRQIALPP

-659 ENSLQPEEDVRAVS
+659 EHSLKPEEDIRAVS

-688 IQGLEISPLLFNEQ
+688 IKGLEISPLLFNEQ
-702 GAVAVNIAISVCDEA
+702 GAVAVNIAINLADKPGR
-717 SQPIIQAYPR
+717 PIIQPYPR

-748 AQDEPAHRAFH
+748 AEDEPAHRAFH

-796 FIANAPREDAEGEET
+796 FIANAPREDGEGEET

-882 VKYNLEEE
+882 IKFNTEEE

-911 KSSH
+911 KSAH

>member
-13 ASVVVIGASERSNS
+13 ASIAVIGASERADN

-36 MGGGYPGKLLVVN
+36 MGGGYPGRLLVVN

-57 GVPCVKKVAKMDFS
+57 GVPCVKKVSKMEFS
-71 PELAIICTP
+71 PDLAIICTP

-152 HMGAIPGKVA
+152 HMGAIPGRVA

-212 RAILLHIENIPNPR
+212 RAILLHIENIPNAR

-251 SEWFAHQ
+251 SEWFPHD
-258 LPAGLH
+258 LPDGLK

-327 GELAQLSDQSIDA
+327 GELAELSNSSIEN
-340 LAEMLPPYWTRRNPV
+340 LAELLPPYWTRKNPI
-355 DLNYDASPELYAKAI
+355 DLNYDASPELYGQAI
-370 KVLAKDPEVA
+370 KILAKDPEVA

-404 AKGTRLNVFTCW
+404 SKGTRLNVFTCW
-416 LGQSTVMDARDEF
+416 LGQSTVMDAREEF
-429 YQAGVP
+429 YRAGLP
-435 SFFSPEKAVMAFMQ
+435 SFFNPEKAVMAFMQ

-466 FTDHY
+466 FTDHF
-471 ADRGHTR
+471 ADRTHTR
-478 RVVLKALR
+478 HVVNRALR
-486 AGRNH
+486 AGRYH
-491 LSNQEARELTADY
+491 LSNREARDLVRDY
-504 GINTI
+504 GISTI
-509 DTIYCDDIEEVLEAF
+509 ETMYCDDMEEVLEVF
-524 AVDRRPVDITIIH
+524 AVERRPIDITIIH
-537 EQACQP
+537 EQACHP
-543 FVKLSPSQR
+543 FLDLSPTQR
-552 RYKGTM
+552 RYKGTV
-558 QKLNGEPA
+558 QKLNSEAA
-566 IIDACRYL
+566 IMDSCRYL
-574 MEEYR
+574 MEEYKS
-579 LHFPDSGFLG
+579 HFPESGFLG
-589 FAVQYSYQHVGG
+589 FAVQRSYQHVGG
-601 VEFSVGI
+601 IEFSVGI
-608 TRDSLFGPLVVC
+608 TRDALFGPLVVC
-620 GASGAEINV
+620 GAAGAQINV
-629 TTDRQIALPP
+629 MTDRQIALPP

-659 ENSLQPEEDVRAVS
+659 EHSLKPEEDIRAVS
-673 ETLVTLSQIV
+673 ETLVTLSKIV

-688 IQGLEISPLLFNEQ
+688 IKGLEIAPLLFNEQ
-702 GAVAVNIAISVCDEA
+702 GAVAVNIAINLADKPGR
-717 SQPIIQAYPR
+717 PIIQPYPR

-748 AQDEPAHRAFH
+748 AEDEPAHRAFH

-796 FIANAPREDAEGEET
+796 FIANAPREDGEGEET

-882 VKYNLEEE
+882 IKFNTEEE

-911 KSSH
+911 KSAH

>member
-13 ASVVVIGASERSNS
+13 SSIVVIGASERADN
-27 LGGMVLRNL
+27 LGGMVLRNIL
-36 MGGGYPGKLLVVN
+36 GGGYPGKLLVIN

-57 GVPCVKKVAKMDFS
+57 GVPCIRKVSKMEFS
-71 PELAIICTP
+71 PDLAIICTP
-80 PDTVAKTI
+80 PDTVPKMVR
-88 KRLGEAGVR
+88 RLGEAGVR

-116 LMYSVREAARET
+116 LMYSVRDAARET

-162 FVGQSGTIASSV
+162 FVGQSGTVASSI

-197 DHDDLIDYLAQDTQT
+197 DHDDLIDYLAQDSQT

-240 VIAVKSGRVPE
+240 VIAVKSGRTPE
-251 SEWFAHQ
+251 SEWFPHQ
-258 LPAGLH
+258 LPAGVK

-302 RETLAIMANGVG
+302 RESLAIMANGVG
-314 PGVLAVDRLADLG
+314 PGVLAVDRLIDLG
-327 GELAQLSDQSIDA
+327 GELASLSDHTIEA
-340 LAEMLPPYWTRRNPV
+340 LAENLPPYWTRKNPI

-370 KVLAKDPEVA
+370 KILAKDPEVA

-393 SLQIADAVVQA
+393 SLQIADAVIQA
-404 AKGTRLNVFTCW
+404 TKGSRLNVFTCW

-429 YQAGVP
+429 YRAGLP
-435 SFFSPEKAVMAFMQ
+435 SFFNPEKAVMAFMQ

-466 FTDHY
+466 FTDHFD
-471 ADRGHTR
+471 DRTQTR
-478 RVVLKALR
+478 RVVMGAMR
-486 AGRNH
+486 SGRMH
-491 LSNQEARELTADY
+491 LSNREAREVIRDY

-509 DTIYCDDIEEVLEAF
+509 DTIYCDDVEEVLEAF
-524 AVDRRPVDITIIH
+524 AVERRPVDITLIH
-537 EQACQP
+537 QQACYP
-543 FVKLSPSQR
+543 FLELSTGQR
-552 RYKGTM
+552 RFKGTI
-558 QKLNGEPA
+558 QKLNSEAA
-566 IIDACRYL
+566 IIDSCRVL
-574 MEEYR
+574 MDEYQQ
-579 LHFPDSGFLG
+579 HFPDSGFLG
-589 FAVQYSYQHVGG
+589 FAVQRSYQHVGG
-601 VEFSVGI
+601 IEFSVGI
-608 TRDSLFGPLVVC
+608 TRDSVFGPLVVC
-620 GASGAEINV
+620 GAAGAQINV
-629 TTDRQIALPP
+629 MTDRQIALPP

-659 ENSLQPEEDVRAVS
+659 EHSLKPEEDIRAVS

-688 IQGLEISPLLFNEQ
+688 IRGLEISPLLFNEQ
-702 GAVAVNIAISVCDEA
+702 GAVAVNIAIDLDDKPGR
-717 SQPIIQAYPR
+717 PIIQPYPR

-748 AQDEPAHRAFH
+748 AEDEPAHRAFH

-811 LGTVRTWTDADN
+811 LGTVRVWTDADN
-823 LQCEFAVMVHDK
+823 LRCEFAVMVHDN

-840 LGVALMQKMIDYCRA
+840 LGVALMQKMIDYCRS

-882 VKYNLEEE
+882 IQYNMEEE

-895 LVLNEPEKDW
+895 LVLNEPDKDW
-905 QRERLG
+905 QRERLLN
-911 KSSH
+911 SSH

>member
-13 ASVVVIGASERSNS
+13 ASIAVIGASERADN

-36 MGGGYPGKLLVVN
+36 MGGGYPGRLLVVN

-57 GVPCVKKVAKMDFS
+57 GVPCVKKVSKMEFS
-71 PELAIICTP
+71 PDLAIICTP

-152 HMGAIPGKVA
+152 HMGAIPGRVA

-212 RAILLHIENIPNPR
+212 RAILLHIENIPNAR

-251 SEWFAHQ
+251 SEWFPHD
-258 LPAGLH
+258 LPDGLK

-327 GELAQLSDQSIDA
+327 GELAELSKSSIEN
-340 LAEMLPPYWTRRNPV
+340 LAELLPPYWTRKNPI
-355 DLNYDASPELYAKAI
+355 DLNYDASPELYGQAI
-370 KVLAKDPEVA
+370 KILAKDPEVA

-404 AKGTRLNVFTCW
+404 SKGTRLNVFTCW
-416 LGQSTVMDARDEF
+416 LGQSTVMDAREEF
-429 YQAGVP
+429 YRAGLP
-435 SFFSPEKAVMAFMQ
+435 SFFNPEKAVMAFMQ

-466 FTDHY
+466 FTDHF
-471 ADRGHTR
+471 ADRTHTR
-478 RVVLKALR
+478 HVVNRALR
-486 AGRNH
+486 AGRYH
-491 LSNQEARELTADY
+491 LSNREARDLVRDY
-504 GINTI
+504 GISTI
-509 DTIYCDDIEEVLEAF
+509 ETMYCDDMEEVLEVF
-524 AVDRRPVDITIIH
+524 AVERRPIDITIIH
-537 EQACQP
+537 EQACHP
-543 FVKLSPSQR
+543 FLDLSPTQR
-552 RYKGTM
+552 RYKGTV
-558 QKLNGEPA
+558 QKLNSEAA
-566 IIDACRYL
+566 IMDSCRYL
-574 MEEYR
+574 MEEYKS
-579 LHFPDSGFLG
+579 HFPESGFLG
-589 FAVQYSYQHVGG
+589 FAVQRSYQHVGG
-601 VEFSVGI
+601 IEFSVGI
-608 TRDSLFGPLVVC
+608 TRDALFGPLVVC
-620 GASGAEINV
+620 GAAGAQINV
-629 TTDRQIALPP
+629 MTDRQIALPP

-659 ENSLQPEEDVRAVS
+659 EPSLKPEEDIRAVS

-688 IQGLEISPLLFNEQ
+688 IKGLEISPLLFNEQ
-702 GAVAVNIAISVCDEA
+702 GAVAVNIAINLADKPGR
-717 SQPIIQAYPR
+717 PIIQPYPR

-748 AQDEPAHRAFH
+748 AEDEPAHRAFH

-796 FIANAPREDAEGEET
+796 FIANAPREDGEGEET

-882 VKYNLEEE
+882 IKFNTEEE

-911 KSSH
+911 KSAH

>member
-13 ASVVVIGASERSNS
+13 ASIAVIGASERANN

-36 MGGGYPGKLLVVN
+36 MSGGYPGRLLVVN
-49 QNDYDNVH
+49 RNDYDNVH
-57 GVPCVKKVAKMDFS
+57 GVPCVKTVTAMAFS
-71 PELAIICTP
+71 PDLAIVCTP

-88 KRLGEAGVR
+88 RRLGEAGVR

-116 LMYSVREAARET
+116 LMYSVGEAARET

-140 MVPARSLNATYA
+140 MVPARNLNATYA
-152 HMGAIPGKVA
+152 HMGVLPGRVA

-197 DHDDLIDYLAQDTQT
+197 DHDDLIDYLAQDSQT
-212 RAILLHIENIPNPR
+212 RAILLHIEHIPNAR

-251 SEWFAHQ
+251 SEW
-258 LPAGLH
+258 LPHELPKGIL

-302 RETLAIMANGVG
+302 RESLAIMANGVG

-327 GELAQLSDQSIDA
+327 GELATLSESSVNA
-340 LAEMLPPYWTRRNPV
+340 LAELLPPYWTRKNPI

-393 SLQIADAVVQA
+393 SLQIADAVIRAV
-404 AKGTRLNVFTCW
+404 KGTRLNVFTCW
-416 LGQSTVMDARDEF
+416 LGQSTVMESRDEF
-429 YQAGVP
+429 YRAGLP
-435 SFFSPEKAVMAFMQ
+435 SFFNPEKAVVAFMQ
-449 HVRHQRV
+449 YVRHQRV

-471 ADRGHTR
+471 SDHTKIR
-478 RVVLKALR
+478 RSVMHALR

-491 LSNQEARELTADY
+491 LSSQEARDVIRGY
-504 GINTI
+504 GLNTI
-509 DTIYCDDIEEVLEAF
+509 DTVYCDDVDEVLNAF
-524 AVDRRPVDITIIH
+524 AIERRPVDVTLIH
-537 EQACQP
+537 ERACHP
-543 FVKLSPSQR
+543 FVPLTVAQR
-552 RYKGTM
+552 RYKRSV
-558 QKLNGEPA
+558 QKLNSEAA
-566 IIDACRYL
+566 IIDACRFL

-579 LHFPDSGFLG
+579 KHFPDSGFLG
-589 FAVQYSYQHVGG
+589 FAMQRSYQHVGG
-601 VEFSVGI
+601 IEFNVGI
-608 TRDSLFGPLVVC
+608 TRDAQFGPLVVC
-620 GASGAEINV
+620 GASGAHVNV
-629 TTDRQIALPP
+629 MTDRQIALPP

-646 ELLRRTYMYKLLK
+646 ELLRRTYMYRLLK
-659 ENSLQPEEDVRAVS
+659 EHSLKPEADIRAVS

-688 IQGLEISPLLFNEQ
+688 IRGLEISPLLFNEQ
-702 GAVAVNIAISVCDEA
+702 GAVAVDVAIDLSETPGK
-717 SQPIIQAYPR
+717 PIIQPYPR

-732 IVLPKSGR
+732 LVLPKSGR
-740 RVIIRPVL
+740 RVIIRPAL
-748 AQDEPAHRAFH
+748 AQDEPSHREFH
-759 ELQSPESIRYR
+759 ELQSPDSIRYR
-770 FFQYR
+770 FFQFR

-796 FIANAPREDAEGEET
+796 FIANAPKEDGEGEET

-840 LGVALMQKMIDYCRA
+840 LGIALMQKMIDYCRA

-866 PDNRPMLQL
+866 ADNRPMLQL

-882 VKYNLEEE
+882 VKYNVEEE

-905 QRERLG
+905 QRERLETRT
-911 KSSH
+911 H

>member
-13 ASVVVIGASERSNS
+13 ASIAVIGASERADN

-36 MGGGYPGKLLVVN
+36 MGGGYPGRLLVVN

-57 GVPCVKKVAKMDFS
+57 GVPCVKKVSKMDFS
-71 PELAIICTP
+71 PDLAIICTP

-212 RAILLHIENIPNPR
+212 RAILLHIENIPNAR

-251 SEWFAHQ
+251 SEWFPHD
-258 LPAGLH
+258 LPAGLK

-327 GELAQLSDQSIDA
+327 GELAELSKASIENLAA
-340 LAEMLPPYWTRRNPV
+340 LLPSYWTRKNPI
-355 DLNYDASPELYAKAI
+355 DLNYDASPELYGQAI
-370 KVLAKDPEVA
+370 KILAKDPEVA

-393 SLQIADAVVQA
+393 SLRIADAVVQA
-404 AKGTRLNVFTCW
+404 SKGTRLNVFTCW
-416 LGQSTVMDARDEF
+416 LGQSTVMDAREEF
-429 YQAGVP
+429 YRAGLP
-435 SFFSPEKAVMAFMQ
+435 SFFNPEKAVMAFMQ

-466 FTDHY
+466 FTDHF
-471 ADRGHTR
+471 ADRTHTR
-478 RVVLKALR
+478 HVVSRALR
-486 AGRNH
+486 AGRYH
-491 LSNQEARELTADY
+491 LSNREARDLVRDY
-504 GINTI
+504 GISTI
-509 DTIYCDDIEEVLEAF
+509 DTMYCDDMEEVLEVF
-524 AVDRRPVDITIIH
+524 SVERRPIDITIIH
-537 EQACQP
+537 EQACHP
-543 FVKLSPSQR
+543 FLDLSPTQR
-552 RYKGTM
+552 RYKGTV
-558 QKLNGEPA
+558 QKLNSEAA
-566 IIDACRYL
+566 IMDSCRYL
-574 MEEYR
+574 MEEYKS
-579 LHFPDSGFLG
+579 HFPDSGFLG
-589 FAVQYSYQHVGG
+589 FAVQRSYQHVGG
-601 VEFSVGI
+601 IEFSVGI
-608 TRDSLFGPLVVC
+608 TRDALFGPLVVC
-620 GASGAEINV
+620 GAAGAQINV
-629 TTDRQIALPP
+629 MTDRQIALPP

-659 ENSLQPEEDVRAVS
+659 EHSLKPEEDIRAVS

-702 GAVAVNIAISVCDEA
+702 GAVAVNIAINLADKPGR
-717 SQPIIQAYPR
+717 PIIQPYPR

-748 AQDEPAHRAFH
+748 AEDEPAHRAFH

-796 FIANAPREDAEGEET
+796 FIANAPREDGEGEET

-855 RGTVEMVGNVL
+855 RGTMEMVGNVL

-882 VKYNLEEE
+882 IKFNTEEE

-911 KSSH
+911 KSAH

>member
-13 ASVVVIGASERSNS
+13 ASIVVIGASERSNS

-57 GVPCVKKVAKMDFS
+57 GVPCVKKVAKMGFS

-327 GELAQLSDQSIDA
+327 GELAQLSDHSIDA
-340 LAEMLPPYWTRRNPV
+340 LAEMLPPYWTRRNPI
-355 DLNYDASPELYAKAI
+355 DLNYDASPELYAQAI

-471 ADRGHTR
+471 ADRSHTR

-486 AGRNH
+486 AGRSH
-491 LSNQEARELTADY
+491 LSNREARELTANY

-509 DTIYCDDIEEVLEAF
+509 DTMYCDDVEEVLEAF
-524 AVDRRPVDITIIH
+524 AVERRPVDITIIH

-543 FVKLSPSQR
+543 FVKLSPNQR

-566 IIDACRYL
+566 IIDGCRYL

-579 LHFPDSGFLG
+579 LHFPSSGFLG

-608 TRDSLFGPLVVC
+608 TRDSVFGPLVVC

-659 ENSLQPEEDVRAVS
+659 ENSLQPDEDVRAVS

-702 GAVAVNIAISVCDEA
+702 GAVAVNIAISVCDEP

>member
-1 MSTRYLESLFNP
+1 LSTRYLESLFNP
-13 ASVVVIGASERSNS
+13 ASIAVIGASERADN

-36 MGGGYPGKLLVVN
+36 MGGGYPGRLLVVN

-57 GVPCVKKVAKMDFS
+57 GVPCVKKVSKMEFS
-71 PELAIICTP
+71 PDLAIICTP

-152 HMGAIPGKVA
+152 HMGAIPGRVA

-212 RAILLHIENIPNPR
+212 RAILLHIENIPNAR

-251 SEWFAHQ
+251 SEWFPHD
-258 LPAGLH
+258 LPDGLK

-327 GELAQLSDQSIDA
+327 GELAELSKASIEG
-340 LAEMLPPYWTRRNPV
+340 LAEPLPSYWTRKNPI
-355 DLNYDASPELYAKAI
+355 DLNYDASPELYGKAI
-370 KVLAKDPEVA
+370 KILAKDPEVA

-393 SLQIADAVVQA
+393 SLRIADAVVQA
-404 AKGTRLNVFTCW
+404 SKGTRLNVFTCW
-416 LGQSTVMDARDEF
+416 LGQSTVMDAREEF
-429 YQAGVP
+429 YRAGLP
-435 SFFSPEKAVMAFMQ
+435 SFFNPEKAVMAFMQ

-466 FTDHY
+466 FTDHF
-471 ADRGHTR
+471 ADRSHTR
-478 RVVLKALR
+478 HVVSRALR
-486 AGRNH
+486 AGRYH
-491 LSNQEARELTADY
+491 LSNREARDLVRDY
-504 GINTI
+504 GISTI
-509 DTIYCDDIEEVLEAF
+509 DTMYCDDMEEVLEVF
-524 AVDRRPVDITIIH
+524 AVERRPIDITIIH
-537 EQACQP
+537 EQACHP
-543 FVKLSPSQR
+543 FLDLSPTQR
-552 RYKGTM
+552 RYKGTV
-558 QKLNGEPA
+558 QKLNSEAA
-566 IIDACRYL
+566 IMDSCRYL
-574 MEEYR
+574 MEEYKS
-579 LHFPDSGFLG
+579 HFPDSGFLG
-589 FAVQYSYQHVGG
+589 FAVQRSYQHVGG
-601 VEFSVGI
+601 IEFSVGI
-608 TRDSLFGPLVVC
+608 TRDALFGPLVVC
-620 GASGAEINV
+620 GAAGAQINV
-629 TTDRQIALPP
+629 MTDRQIALPP

-659 ENSLQPEEDVRAVS
+659 EHSLKPEEDIRAVS

-702 GAVAVNIAISVCDEA
+702 GAVAVNIAINLADKPGR
-717 SQPIIQAYPR
+717 PIIQPYPR

-748 AQDEPAHRAFH
+748 AEDEPAHRAFH

-796 FIANAPREDAEGEET
+796 FIANAPREDGEGEET

-823 LQCEFAVMVHDK
+823 LQCEFAVMVHDR

-855 RGTVEMVGNVL
+855 RGTMEMVGNVL

-882 VKYNLEEE
+882 IKFNTEEE

-911 KSSH
+911 KSAH

>member
-1 MSTRYLESLFNP
+1 MTMFMAYT
-13 ASVVVIGASERSNS
+13 
-27 LGGMVLRNL
+27 
-36 MGGGYPGKLLVVN
+36 
-49 QNDYDNVH
+49 
-57 GVPCVKKVAKMDFS
+57 CVKKVSRLDFS
-71 PELAIICTP
+71 PDLAIVCTP
-80 PDTVAKTI
+80 PDTVPKMI
-88 KRLGEAGVR
+88 RKLGEWGVR

-116 LMYSVREAARET
+116 LMYSVRDAARET

-140 MVPARSLNATYA
+140 MVPARHLNATYA
-152 HMGAIPGKVA
+152 HMGAIPGRVA

-212 RAILLHIENIPNPR
+212 RAILLHIENMPNPR

-251 SEWFAHQ
+251 SEWFAHE
-258 LPAGLH
+258 LPAGIK
-264 RSDPIYDAML
+264 RSDPVYDAML

-302 RETLAIMANGVG
+302 RESLAIMANGVG

-327 GELAQLSDQSIDA
+327 GELAELSEASIDQ
-340 LAEMLPPYWTRRNPV
+340 LAELLPPYWTRKNPI
-355 DLNYDASPELYAKAI
+355 DLNYDASPELYANAI
-370 KVLAKDPEVA
+370 KILAKDPNVA
-380 NVLVMYAPSLTED
+380 NVLVMYAPTLVQD

-404 AKGTRLNVFTCW
+404 SKGTRLNIFTCW
-416 LGQSTVMDARDEF
+416 LGQSTVMDSREEF
-429 YQAGVP
+429 YRAGLP
-435 SFFSPEKAVMAFMQ
+435 SFFNPEKAVMAFMQ

-466 FTDHY
+466 FTDHF
-471 ADRGHTR
+471 ADRANTRKLVARALRDGRKHLSHRDAR
-478 RVVLKALR
+478 RVIC
-486 AGRNH
+486 
-491 LSNQEARELTADY
+491 DY

-509 DTIYCDDIEEVLEAF
+509 DTVYCDDLEEVLEVF
-524 AVDRRPVDITIIH
+524 AVERRPIDISVVH
-537 EQACQP
+537 EQGCFP
-543 FVKLSPSQR
+543 FLELSPTQR
-552 RYKGTM
+552 RYKGTVK
-558 QKLNGEPA
+558 KLNSEQV
-566 IIDACRYL
+566 IIDTCRFL
-574 MEEYR
+574 MEDYR
-579 LHFPDSGFLG
+579 SHFPQSGFLG
-589 FAVQYSYQHVGG
+589 FAVQRSYQHVGG
-601 VEFSVGI
+601 IEFSVGI
-608 TRDSLFGPLVVC
+608 TRDELFGPLVVC
-620 GASGAEINV
+620 GAAGAQVNIMS
-629 TTDRQIALPP
+629 DRQIALPP

-659 ENSLQPEEDVRAVS
+659 EHSLKPEEDIRAVS

-688 IQGLEISPLLFNEQ
+688 IRGLEISPLLFNEQ
-702 GAVAVNIAISVCDEA
+702 GAVAVNIAIDLDDKPGR
-717 SQPIIQAYPR
+717 PIIQPYPR

-732 IVLPKSGR
+732 IVLPRSGR

-748 AQDEPAHRAFH
+748 AEDEPAHRSFH
-759 ELQSPESIRYR
+759 EHQSPESIRYR

-796 FIANAPREDAEGEET
+796 FIANAPRLDDEGEET

-823 LQCEFAVMVHDK
+823 LRCEFAVMVDDR

-855 RGTVEMVGNVL
+855 RGTVEMIGNVL
-866 PDNRPMLQL
+866 PDNRPMLKL

-882 VKYNLEEE
+882 TRYNPEEE

-895 LVLNEPEKDW
+895 LVLNEPENDW
-905 QRERLG
+905 QKERLG
-911 KSSH
+911 KGGHL

>member
-13 ASVVVIGASERSNS
+13 ASIAVIGASERADN

-36 MGGGYPGKLLVVN
+36 MSGGYPGRLLVVN
-49 QNDYDNVH
+49 RNDYENVH
-57 GVPCVKKVAKMDFS
+57 GVPCVKRVSRMEFS
-71 PELAIICTP
+71 PDLAIICTP
-80 PDTVAKTI
+80 PDTVSKTI
-88 KRLGEAGVR
+88 RRLGEAGVR

-116 LMYSVREAARET
+116 LMYSVRDAARET

-152 HMGAIPGKVA
+152 HMGVLPGRVA

-174 IDWAFARGVGF
+174 IDWALARGVGF

-212 RAILLHIENIPNPR
+212 RAILLHIEHIPNAR

-232 RVASRTKP
+232 RVASKTKP

-251 SEWFAHQ
+251 SEWFPHE
-258 LPAGLH
+258 LPDGIR

-302 RETLAIMANGVG
+302 RESLAIMANGVG

-327 GELAQLSDQSIDA
+327 GELARLSETSINA
-340 LAEMLPPYWTRRNPV
+340 LAELLPPYWTRKNPI
-355 DLNYDASPELYAKAI
+355 DLNYDASPELYGKAI
-370 KVLAKDPEVA
+370 KILAKDPEIA
-380 NVLVMYAPSLTED
+380 NVLVLYAPSLTED

-404 AKGTRLNVFTCW
+404 AKGTRLNIFTCW
-416 LGQSTVMDARDEF
+416 LGQATVMDARDEF
-429 YQAGVP
+429 YRAGLP
-435 SFFSPEKAVMAFMQ
+435 SFFNPEKAVVAFMR

-456 QRLLTETPES
+456 QRLLKETPES
-466 FTDHY
+466 FTDHLS
-471 ADRGHTR
+471 DHTKTR
-478 RVVLKALR
+478 RVVMDALR
-486 AGRNH
+486 SGRTH
-491 LSNQEARELTADY
+491 LSSQEAREVIDEY

-509 DTIYCDDIEEVLEAF
+509 ETIYCDDIEEVLEAF
-524 AVDRRPVDITIIH
+524 AIERRPVDVTIIH
-537 EQACQP
+537 EQVCHP
-543 FVKLSPSQR
+543 FVSLTVAQR
-552 RYKGTM
+552 RYKGTV
-558 QKLNGEPA
+558 QKLNSEAA
-566 IIDACRYL
+566 IIDACRFL
-574 MEEYR
+574 MDEYQK
-579 LHFPDSGFLG
+579 HFPASGFLG
-589 FAVQYSYQHVGG
+589 FAMQRSYQHVGG
-601 VEFSVGI
+601 IEFSVGI
-608 TRDSLFGPLVVC
+608 TRDAQFGPLVVC
-620 GASGAEINV
+620 GASGAHV
-629 TTDRQIALPP
+629 SVMTDRQIALPP

-646 ELLRRTYMYKLLK
+646 ELLRRTYMYRLLK
-659 ENSLQPEEDVRAVS
+659 EHSLKPDEDIRAVS

-688 IQGLEISPLLFNEQ
+688 IRGLEISPLLFNDQ
-702 GAVAVNIAISVCDEA
+702 GAVAVNVAINLSETPGR
-717 SQPIIQAYPR
+717 PIIQPYPR

-732 IVLPKSGR
+732 LVLPKSGR
-740 RVIIRPVL
+740 RVIIRPAL
-748 AQDEPAHRAFH
+748 AEDEPAHRVFH

-796 FIANAPREDAEGEET
+796 FIANAPKEDGEGEET

-840 LGVALMQKMIDYCRA
+840 LGVALMQKMIDYCRS
-855 RGTVEMVGNVL
+855 RGTVEMVGTVL
-866 PDNRPMLQL
+866 ADNRPMLQL

-882 VKYNLEEE
+882 IKYNVEEE

-905 QRERLG
+905 QKERLE
-911 KSSH
+911 KSAH

>member
-13 ASVVVIGASERSNS
+13 SSIVVIGASERADN

-36 MGGGYPGKLLVVN
+36 LGGGYPGQLLVIN

-57 GVPCVKKVAKMDFS
+57 GVPCVRKVSKMEFCPD
-71 PELAIICTP
+71 LAIICTP
-80 PDTVAKTI
+80 PDTVPKMVR
-88 KRLGEAGVR
+88 KLGEAGVR

-116 LMYSVREAARET
+116 LMYSVRDAARET

-162 FVGQSGTIASSV
+162 FVGQSGTVASSI

-197 DHDDLIDYLAQDTQT
+197 DHDDLIDYLAQDSQT

-240 VIAVKSGRVPE
+240 VIAVKSGRTPE

-258 LPAGLH
+258 LPAGVT

-314 PGVLAVDRLADLG
+314 PGVLAVDRLIDLG
-327 GELAQLSDQSIDA
+327 GELAQLSESSIEA
-340 LAEMLPPYWTRRNPV
+340 LAENLPPYWTRKNPI

-370 KVLAKDPEVA
+370 KILAKDPEVA

-393 SLQIADAVVQA
+393 SLQIADAVVHA
-404 AKGTRLNVFTCW
+404 AKGSRLNVFTCW

-429 YQAGVP
+429 YRAGLP
-435 SFFSPEKAVMAFMQ
+435 SFFNPEKAVMAFMQ

-466 FTDHY
+466 FTDHFD
-471 ADRGHTR
+471 DRTQTR
-478 RVVLKALR
+478 RVVVGALR
-486 AGRNH
+486 SGRMH
-491 LSNQEARELTADY
+491 LSNREAREVVRDY

-509 DTIYCDDIEEVLEAF
+509 ETIYCDDVEEVLEAF
-524 AVDRRPVDITIIH
+524 AVERRPVDITVIH
-537 EQACQP
+537 QQTCYP
-543 FVKLSPSQR
+543 FLELSTGQR
-552 RYKGTM
+552 RFKGTI
-558 QKLNGEPA
+558 QKLNSEAA
-566 IIDACRYL
+566 IIESCRVL
-574 MEEYR
+574 IDEYQQ
-579 LHFPDSGFLG
+579 HFPDSGFLG
-589 FAVQYSYQHVGG
+589 FAVQRSYQHVGG
-601 VEFSVGI
+601 IEFSVGI
-608 TRDSLFGPLVVC
+608 TRDSVFGPLVVC
-620 GASGAEINV
+620 GAAGAQINV
-629 TTDRQIALPP
+629 MTDRQIALPP

-659 ENSLQPEEDVRAVS
+659 EHSLKPEEDIRAVS

-688 IQGLEISPLLFNEQ
+688 IRGLEISPLLFNQQ
-702 GAVAVNIAISVCDEA
+702 GAVAVNIAIDLDDKPGR
-717 SQPIIQAYPR
+717 PIIQPYPR

-732 IVLPKSGR
+732 IMLPKSGR

-748 AQDEPAHRAFH
+748 AEDEPAHRVFH

-796 FIANAPREDAEGEET
+796 FIANAPREDGEGEET
-811 LGTVRTWTDADN
+811 LGTVRVWTDADN
-823 LQCEFAVMVHDK
+823 LRCEFAVMVHDN

-840 LGVALMQKMIDYCRA
+840 LGVALMQKMIDYCRS

-882 VKYNLEEE
+882 IQYNMEEE

-895 LVLNEPEKDW
+895 LVLNEPDKDW
-905 QRERLG
+905 QRERLL

>member
-13 ASVVVIGASERSNS
+13 ASIAVIGASERSDN

-36 MGGGYPGKLLVVN
+36 MSGGYSGRLLVVN

-57 GVPCVKKVAKMDFS
+57 GVPCVKKVSKMAFS
-71 PELAIICTP
+71 PDLAIICTP
-80 PDTVAKTI
+80 PDTVSKTI

-116 LMYSVREAARET
+116 LMYSVREAARAA

-140 MVPARSLNATYA
+140 IVPARNLNATYA
-152 HMGAIPGKVA
+152 HMGVLPGRVA

-212 RAILLHIENIPNPR
+212 RAILMHIEHIPNPR

-240 VIAVKSGRVPE
+240 VIVVKSGRVPE
-251 SEWFAHQ
+251 SEWLTHV
-258 LPAGLH
+258 LPDGIM

-302 RETLAIMANGVG
+302 RESLAIMANGVG

-327 GELAQLSDQSIDA
+327 GELASLSEPSIAA
-340 LAEMLPPYWTRRNPV
+340 LAELLPPYWRRKNPI
-355 DLNYDASPELYAKAI
+355 DLNYDASPALYGKAI
-370 KVLAKDPEVA
+370 KILAKDPKIA

-404 AKGTRLNVFTCW
+404 AKGTRLNIFTCW
-416 LGQSTVMDARDEF
+416 LGQSTVMEARDEF
-429 YQAGVP
+429 YRAGLP
-435 SFFSPEKAVMAFMQ
+435 SFFNPEKAVVAFMQ

-466 FTDHY
+466 FTDHF
-471 ADRGHTR
+471 ADHTKIR
-478 RVVLKALR
+478 RVVVNALR
-486 AGRNH
+486 SNRTH
-491 LSNQEARELTADY
+491 LSSQEAREVVRDY

-509 DTIYCDDIEEVLEAF
+509 ETVYCDDVEEVLEAF
-524 AVDRRPVDITIIH
+524 SIERRPVDVTIIH
-537 EQACQP
+537 EEACHP
-543 FVKLSPSQR
+543 FATLTVSQR
-552 RYKGTM
+552 RYKGAV
-558 QKLNGEPA
+558 QKLSSEAA
-566 IIDACRYL
+566 IIETCRFL
-574 MEEYR
+574 MDEYQK
-579 LHFPDSGFLG
+579 HFPDSGFLG
-589 FAVQYSYQHVGG
+589 FAMQRSYQHVGG
-601 VEFSVGI
+601 IEFSVGI
-608 TRDSLFGPLVVC
+608 TRDAQFGPLVVC
-620 GASGAEINV
+620 GASGAHINV
-629 TTDRQIALPP
+629 MTDRQIALPP

-659 ENSLQPEEDVRAVS
+659 EHSLRPESDIRAVS

-688 IQGLEISPLLFNEQ
+688 IRGLEISPLLFNEQ
-702 GAVAVNIAISVCDEA
+702 GAVAVNIAINLSETPGR
-717 SQPIIQAYPR
+717 PIIQPYPR

-732 IVLPKSGR
+732 LMLPKSGR
-740 RVIIRPVL
+740 RVVIRPAL
-748 AQDEPAHRAFH
+748 AEDEPSHRVFH

-796 FIANAPREDAEGEET
+796 FIANAPKENGEGDET

-855 RGTVEMVGNVL
+855 RGTVEMVGDVL
-866 PDNRPMLQL
+866 ADNRPMLQL
-875 AEHLGFE
+875 AEHMGFE
-882 VKYNLEEE
+882 IKYNLEEE

-895 LVLNEPEKDW
+895 LVLNEPDKDW
-905 QRERLG
+905 QKERLG
-911 KSSH
+911 ASTH

>member
-1 MSTRYLESLFNP
+1 LSTRYLESLFNP
-13 ASVVVIGASERSNS
+13 ASIAVIGASERSDN

-36 MGGGYPGKLLVVN
+36 MSGGYPGKLLVVN

-57 GVPCVKKVAKMDFS
+57 GVPCFKKVSKMEFS
-71 PELAIICTP
+71 PDLAIVCTP

-88 KRLGEAGVR
+88 RRLGEAGVR

-111 KTGQP
+111 KTGKP
-116 LMYSVREAARET
+116 LMYSVREAAKET

-140 MVPARSLNATYA
+140 IVPARSLNATYA
-152 HMGAIPGKVA
+152 HMGVLPGRVA

-212 RAILLHIENIPNPR
+212 RAILLHIEHIPNAR

-251 SEWFAHQ
+251 SEW
-258 LPAGLH
+258 LPHELPDGIR

-302 RETLAIMANGVG
+302 RESLAIMANGVG

-327 GELAQLSDQSIDA
+327 GELARLSETSISA
-340 LAEMLPPYWTRRNPV
+340 LAELLPPYWTRKNPI
-355 DLNYDASPELYAKAI
+355 DLNYDASPELYGKAI
-370 KVLAKDPEVA
+370 KILAKDPEVA

-404 AKGTRLNVFTCW
+404 AKGTRLNIFTCW
-416 LGQSTVMDARDEF
+416 LGQSTVMEAREEF
-429 YQAGVP
+429 YRAGLP
-435 SFFSPEKAVMAFMQ
+435 SFFNPEKAVVAFMQ

-466 FTDHY
+466 FTDHFSDH
-471 ADRGHTR
+471 AKPR
-478 RVVLKALR
+478 RVVTNALR
-486 AGRNH
+486 SGRKH
-491 LSNQEARELTADY
+491 LSSREARDVVRDY
-504 GINTI
+504 GINAIETV
-509 DTIYCDDIEEVLEAF
+509 YCDDVDEVLEAF
-524 AVDRRPVDITIIH
+524 SIERRPVDVTIVH
-537 EQACQP
+537 EQGCHP
-543 FVKLSPSQR
+543 FQALTVAQR
-552 RYKGTM
+552 RYKGTV
-558 QKLNGEPA
+558 QKLNSENA
-566 IIDACRYL
+566 IIDACRFL
-574 MEEYR
+574 MEEYQK
-579 LHFPDSGFLG
+579 HFPDSGFLG
-589 FAVQYSYQHVGG
+589 FAMQRSYQHVGG
-601 VEFSVGI
+601 IEFSVGI
-608 TRDSLFGPLVVC
+608 TRDAQFGPLVVC
-620 GASGAEINV
+620 GASGAHINV
-629 TTDRQIALPP
+629 MTDRQIALPP

-646 ELLRRTYMYKLLK
+646 ELLRRTYMYKLLR
-659 ENSLQPEEDVRAVS
+659 EHSLKPESDIRAVS

-688 IQGLEISPLLFNEQ
+688 IRGLEISPLLFNEQ
-702 GAVAVNIAISVCDEA
+702 GAVAVNIAINLSETPGR
-717 SQPIIQAYPR
+717 PIIQPYPR

-732 IVLPKSGR
+732 LVLPKSGR
-740 RVIIRPVL
+740 RVIIRPAL
-748 AQDEPAHRAFH
+748 AEDEPSHRVFH

-796 FIANAPREDAEGEET
+796 FIANAPREDGGGEET

-866 PDNRPMLQL
+866 ADNRPMLQL
-875 AEHLGFE
+875 AEHMGFE
-882 VKYNLEEE
+882 IKYNLEEE

-895 LVLNEPEKDW
+895 LVLNEPENDW
-905 QRERLG
+905 QKERLG
-911 KSSH
+911 ASAH

>member
-13 ASVVVIGASERSNS
+13 ASIVVIGASERSNS

-57 GVPCVKKVAKMDFS
+57 GVPCVRKVAKMDFS

-197 DHDDLIDYLAQDTQT
+197 DHDDLIDYLAQDSQT

-258 LPAGLH
+258 LPAGLY

-274 QRAGV
+274 KRAGV

-302 RETLAIMANGVG
+302 RESLAIMANGVG

-327 GELAQLSDQSIDA
+327 GELAELSDQSIDA
-340 LAEMLPPYWTRRNPV
+340 LAEMLPPYWTRRNPI
-355 DLNYDASPELYAKAI
+355 DLNYDASPELYGKAI

-466 FTDHY
+466 FTDHF
-471 ADRGHTR
+471 ADRSHTR

-486 AGRNH
+486 AGRSH
-491 LSNQEARELTADY
+491 LSNREARELTADY

-509 DTIYCDDIEEVLEAF
+509 DTMYCDDVGEVLEAF
-524 AVDRRPVDITIIH
+524 AVERRPVDITIIH
-537 EQACQP
+537 EQACHP

-574 MEEYR
+574 MQEYR

-608 TRDSLFGPLVVC
+608 TRDPLFGPLVVC

-659 ENSLQPEEDVRAVS
+659 ENSLKPEADVRAVS

-717 SQPIIQAYPR
+717 SQPIIQPYPR

-855 RGTVEMVGNVL
+855 RGTVEMVGNVM

-875 AEHLGFE
+875 AEHMGFE